1 MKYFKVLSVL
11 IFLNVSAFAYP
22 AYLLSDRNYCV
33 DEYYYSYNKFY
44 FLKSNNQTWYS
55 VTTLG
60 EGDTIIDGYDFD
72 SNTSTCRPASLIYG
86 MEVTQ
91 FYFLMGLIG
100 VIFGAVFMFFTAQIF
115 IMVGG
120 RR

>member
-22 AYLLSDRNYCV
+22 AYLLSDRNYCA
-33 DEYYYSYNKFY
+33 DEYYYSFNKLY

-55 VTTLG
+55 VTSLG
-60 EGDTIIDGYDFD
+60 EQIIDGYDFD

-86 MEVTQ
+86 MEATQ
-91 FYFLMGLIG
+91 FYFLLGLIG
-100 VIFGAVFMFFTAQIF
+100 VIFGAVFMFFTINTF
-115 IMVGG
+115 VNVGG
-120 RR
+120 KR